1 MLEILTAIVSSA
13 ITLFIILDPLLSTSM
28 FIDLTR
34 GLSGKEVLKQA
45 GIATS
50 VAGVLMLVFLVFNDV
65 IFSILNIELDSFKV
79 AGGIILFILGLQIV
93 LGLEIGG
100 KAAHEARAEQARDGA
115 ELLPGTVRKSM
126 AGVIIGT
133 PIMCGPGTIT
143 TVMIYRDTN
152 HVWSGNDHNGY
163 DHRLRVWYSH
173 NRSSNHSFSA
183 GHLDDSGIFLTDH
196 RCPWRNGDCDSVKDR
211 RTVAHSNCR
220 TYNMERG
227 SRPYRTNCS
236 RTLRW

>member
-13 ITLFIILDPLLSTSM
+13 ITMFIILDPLLSTSM

-143 TVMIYRDTN
+143 TVMIIGSEYGILITAVAIILSLLVIWMILAFSSRITAVLGETVIVILSKIVGLLLTAIAV
-152 HVWSGNDHNGY
+152 HTIWSGVVG
-163 DHRLRVWYSH
+163 LI
-173 NRSSNHSFSA
+173 
-183 GHLDDSGIFLTDH
+183 GL
-196 RCPWRNGDCDSVKDR
+196 
-211 RTVAHSNCR
+211 TVA
-220 TYNMERG
+220 G
-227 SRPYRTNCS
+227 
-236 RTLRW
+236 L

>member
-143 TVMIYRDTN
+143 TVMIIGSDYGILIPAVAIILSLLVIWMILAFSSRITAVLGETVIVILSKIVGLLLTAIAV
-152 HVWSGNDHNGY
+152 HTIWSGVVG
-163 DHRLRVWYSH
+163 LI
-173 NRSSNHSFSA
+173 
-183 GHLDDSGIFLTDH
+183 GL
-196 RCPWRNGDCDSVKDR
+196 
-211 RTVAHSNCR
+211 TVA
-220 TYNMERG
+220 G
-227 SRPYRTNCS
+227 
-236 RTLRW
+236 L

>member
-143 TVMIYRDTN
+143 TVMIIGSEYGILITAVAIILALLVIWLILAFSSRITAVLGVTVIVILSKIVGLLITAIAV
-152 HVWSGNDHNGY
+152 HTIWSGVVVLIG
-163 DHRLRVWYSH
+163 L
-173 NRSSNHSFSA
+173 
-183 GHLDDSGIFLTDH
+183 
-196 RCPWRNGDCDSVKDR
+196 
-211 RTVAHSNCR
+211 TVA
-220 TYNMERG
+220 G
-227 SRPYRTNCS
+227 
-236 RTLRW
+236 L

>member
-143 TVMIYRDTN
+143 TVMIIGSEYGILITAVAIILSLLVIWMILAFSSRITAVLGETVIVILSKIVGLLLTAIAV
-152 HVWSGNDHNGY
+152 HTIWSGVVG
-163 DHRLRVWYSH
+163 LI
-173 NRSSNHSFSA
+173 
-183 GHLDDSGIFLTDH
+183 G
-196 RCPWRNGDCDSVKDR
+196 
-211 RTVAHSNCR
+211 
-220 TYNMERG
+220 
-227 SRPYRTNCS
+227 
-236 RTLRW
+236 

>member
-143 TVMIYRDTN
+143 TVMIIGSEYGILITAVAIILALLVIWMILAFSSRITAVLGETVIVILSKILGLLLTAIAV
-152 HVWSGNDHNGY
+152 HTIWSGVVG
-163 DHRLRVWYSH
+163 LI
-173 NRSSNHSFSA
+173 
-183 GHLDDSGIFLTDH
+183 GL
-196 RCPWRNGDCDSVKDR
+196 
-211 RTVAHSNCR
+211 TVA
-220 TYNMERG
+220 G
-227 SRPYRTNCS
+227 
-236 RTLRW
+236 L

>member
-1 MLEILTAIVSSA
+1 MLGILTSIVSAA

-34 GLSGKEVLKQA
+34 SLSGKEVLKQA
-45 GIATS
+45 GIATA
-50 VAGVLMLVFLVFNDV
+50 VAGALMLVFLVFNDI
-65 IFSILNIELDSFKV
+65 IFSILNIELESFKV

-100 KAAHEARAEQARDGA
+100 KAAHEARAEQARDGV

-143 TVMIYRDTN
+143 TVMIIGSQYGILITAAAIVLALLIIWILLVFSSRITALLGETVIVILSKIVGLLLTAIAV
-152 HVWSGNDHNGY
+152 HTIWSGVVG
-163 DHRLRVWYSH
+163 LIGLTA
-173 NRSSNHSFSA
+173 A
-183 GHLDDSGIFLTDH
+183 GL
-196 RCPWRNGDCDSVKDR
+196 
-211 RTVAHSNCR
+211 
-220 TYNMERG
+220 
-227 SRPYRTNCS
+227 
-236 RTLRW
+236 

>member
-1 MLEILTAIVSSA
+1 MLEILIAIVSAA

-45 GIATS
+45 GIATA
-50 VAGVLMLVFLVFNDV
+50 VAGALMLVFLVFNDI

-100 KAAHEARAEQARDGA
+100 KAAHEARAEQVQEGA

-143 TVMIYRDTN
+143 TVMILGAQYGIPVTAAAIVLSVLVIWIVLAFSSRITALLGETVIVILSKIVGLLLTAIAV
-152 HVWSGNDHNGY
+152 HTIWSGVVG
-163 DHRLRVWYSH
+163 LIALTA
-173 NRSSNHSFSA
+173 A
-183 GHLDDSGIFLTDH
+183 GL
-196 RCPWRNGDCDSVKDR
+196 
-211 RTVAHSNCR
+211 
-220 TYNMERG
+220 
-227 SRPYRTNCS
+227 
-236 RTLRW
+236 

>member
-28 FIDLTR
+28 IIDLTR

-79 AGGIILFILGLQIV
+79 AGGIILVILGLQIV

-143 TVMIYRDTN
+143 TVMIIGSEYGILITAVAIILALLVIWMILAFSSRITAVLGETVIVILSKIVGLLLTAIAV
-152 HVWSGNDHNGY
+152 HTIWSGVVG
-163 DHRLRVWYSH
+163 LI
-173 NRSSNHSFSA
+173 
-183 GHLDDSGIFLTDH
+183 GL
-196 RCPWRNGDCDSVKDR
+196 
-211 RTVAHSNCR
+211 TVA
-220 TYNMERG
+220 G
-227 SRPYRTNCS
+227 
-236 RTLRW
+236 L